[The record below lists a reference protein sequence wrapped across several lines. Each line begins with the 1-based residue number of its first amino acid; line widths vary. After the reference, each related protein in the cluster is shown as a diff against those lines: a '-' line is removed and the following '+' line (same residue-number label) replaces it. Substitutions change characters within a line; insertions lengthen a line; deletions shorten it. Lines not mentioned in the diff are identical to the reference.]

1 MIQIPSYKD
10 DSGAPESRFD
20 QVAGDLIAKAVQL
33 GVSAAAVVAVDRI
46 VIFKGIRR
54 RLLQGSLFMG
64 WYWSGDSSTPG
75 FTGAVREAMALVTG
89 WWMPLLTIV
98 SGLEI
103 VSTWIIANPFRKFGL
118 SLFSSR

>member
-1 MIQIPSYKD
+1 
-10 DSGAPESRFD
+10 
-20 QVAGDLIAKAVQL
+20 LIAKAVQL

-75 FTGAVREAMALVTG
+75 FTGAVREAMALVIG

-103 VSTWIIANPFRKFGL
+103 VSTG
-118 SLFSSR
+118 S